1 MSVLMNSL
9 RDIPDRAHPCPECEY
24 DLSGSI
30 AAGRHQCPE
39 CGFEFE
45 LQPLVSR
52 QYHWQRWRKDAT
64 VKLVILVL
72 IVILAVTAFLLL
84 GPMILE

>member
-1 MSVLMNSL
+1 MNSL
-9 RDIPDRAHPCPECEY
+9 RDIPDGAHRCPECEY
-24 DLSGSI
+24 DLTGSI

-45 LQPLVSR
+45 LQPLLSKK
-52 QYHWQRWRKDAT
+52 YHWQRWRKDAA
-64 VKLVILVL
+64 VKLVILVLVL

-84 GPMILE
+84 WPIVAD

>member
-1 MSVLMNSL
+1 MNSL
-9 RDIPDRAHPCPECEY
+9 SDIPDGAAHCPECEY
-24 DLSGSI
+24 DLTGSI

-45 LQPLVSR
+45 LQRLVSR

-64 VKLVILVL
+64 TKLLVLVL
-72 IVILAVTAFLLL
+72 IVILAVAALLLL
-84 GPMILE
+84 GPMILD

>member
-1 MSVLMNSL
+1 MVKLN
-9 RDIPDRAHPCPECEY
+9 DIPDTPHPCPECEY
-24 DLSGSI
+24 DLTGSI

-45 LQPLVSR
+45 LEPLVSR

-72 IVILAVTAFLLL
+72 IVILAVTAFVLL
-84 GPMILE
+84 GPMIFD